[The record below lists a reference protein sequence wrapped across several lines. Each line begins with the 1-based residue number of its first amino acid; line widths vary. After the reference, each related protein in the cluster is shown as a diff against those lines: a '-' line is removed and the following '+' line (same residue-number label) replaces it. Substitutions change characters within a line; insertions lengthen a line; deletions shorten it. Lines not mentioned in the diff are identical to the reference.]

1 MKKKT
6 KIELKYSLLAVST
19 IFILIFVIWLG
30 EKICMVIPDGIIGLI
45 LFISYLLL
53 CGFFLVTFLLFL
65 LKKYYEEIE
74 KYK

>member
-1 MKKKT
+1 
-6 KIELKYSLLAVST
+6 
-19 IFILIFVIWLG
+19 
-30 EKICMVIPDGIIGLI
+30 MVIPDGIIGLI